1 MPASIL
7 GRKMFFFNKCYRE
20 LKEERLLGGG
30 GLAVLQ
36 CPRPRGNLIRAWSKG
51 MMAMKE
57 AQNRGG
63 KRTLQYP
70 WAMGLEAREGAIQSS
85 NSFDCDSLAG

>member
-1 MPASIL
+1 M
-7 GRKMFFFNKCYRE
+7 
-20 LKEERLLGGG
+20 EEIVDTHDALSSMDEK
-30 GLAVLQ
+30 
-36 CPRPRGNLIRAWSKG
+36 SKG

-70 WAMGLEAREGAIQSS
+70 WAMGLEAREVRYSLRTVLTVTV
-85 NSFDCDSLAG
+85 SLARINGKLRKMP